1 MAARATELNFIRDTL
16 EKVFRLTEILSY
28 INENPIMKNCLALKG
43 GTAINLTVFD
53 LPRLSV
59 DIDLDYCATENRIEM
74 LAMRQ
79 TISEDL
85 DLYIMS
91 EGYILGPQT
100 RKKHSLDS
108 FVLLYQNLGGVRDN
122 IKIEINYSL
131 RSHIFNPELRKI
143 KSSVSALE
151 QYVLSLNSVEIFAAK
166 INALLSRS
174 AARDLYDT
182 YNMITTNLFN
192 QEQLQMLRKCTVFY
206 TAVSQEQILE
216 TYDLSRIDTITF
228 RKIQT
233 DLLPVIQKS
242 LYVDTDHMRRIVKEF
257 LVKLLQLT
265 DNEKKF
271 LSLFKSKIFKPE
283 LVFDDPEIITNI
295 SSHPMVAWK
304 MMNHDK
310 D

>member
-1 MAARATELNFIRDTL
+1 
-16 EKVFRLTEILSY
+16 
-28 INENPIMKNCLALKG
+28 MKNCLALKG

-59 DIDLDYCATENRIEM
+59 DIDLDYCSTENREEM
-74 LAMRQ
+74 LVMRQ
-79 TISEDL
+79 AISADL

-91 EGYILGPQT
+91 EGYSIGPQT
-100 RKKHSLDS
+100 KRKHSLDS

-131 RSHIFNPELRKI
+131 RSHIFHPEQRKI
-143 KSSVSALE
+143 KSSVSAND
-151 QYVLSLNSVEIFAAK
+151 QYVLSLNPVEIFAAK

-182 YNMITTNLFN
+182 YNMITTNFFD
-192 QEQLQMLRKCTVFY
+192 QVQLQMLRKCIVFY
-206 TAVSQEQILE
+206 TAVSQEFILE
-216 TYDLSRIDTITF
+216 TYDLTRIDTITF

-242 LYVDTDHMRRIVKEF
+242 MYVDIDHMKSTVKEF
-257 LVKLLQLT
+257 LVNLLQLT

-271 LSLFKSKIFKPE
+271 LSLFKAKTFRPE
-283 LVFDDPEIITNI
+283 LVFDDSAIIANI
-295 SSHPMVAWK
+295 AGHPMVAWK

-310 D
+310 V

>member
-1 MAARATELNFIRDTL
+1 
-16 EKVFRLTEILSY
+16 
-28 INENPIMKNCLALKG
+28 
-43 GTAINLTVFD
+43 
-53 LPRLSV
+53 
-59 DIDLDYCATENRIEM
+59 
-74 LAMRQ
+74 
-79 TISEDL
+79 
-85 DLYIMS
+85 
-91 EGYILGPQT
+91 
-100 RKKHSLDS
+100 
-108 FVLLYQNLGGVRDN
+108 
-122 IKIEINYSL
+122 
-131 RSHIFNPELRKI
+131 
-143 KSSVSALE
+143 
-151 QYVLSLNSVEIFAAK
+151 
-166 INALLSRS
+166 
-174 AARDLYDT
+174 
-182 YNMITTNLFN
+182 
-192 QEQLQMLRKCTVFY
+192 MLRKCTVFY